1 MPLLLLLWLSLAP
14 QGHIPQGQILVK
26 GAAPAASDATTP
38 VPEAGRVAGGRYRN
52 EYFGLTYPIPAGW
65 TQQPAGPPPSDS
77 GTYVLTNFGTSRA
90 FVVVTAHD
98 LFFKPAPVADAK
110 ELLIEMRRG
119 LEPQYAIDSAPAA
132 MTIAGR
138 TFYRFAYSAP
148 RLGLFWRVL
157 ATDARCHALTFTF
170 AGTDAV
176 ALDAAE
182 QAMAGLSLKSAAP
195 ACVAG
200 YAEAQNVVMQEEPV
214 FTTRYFNTIPVRV
227 IVDSRGRV
235 KHVHLLSAFPDQ
247 AQAIL
252 TALRKWTFKPYRAG
266 GRAVEVET
274 GIVFGTPPPAYAGS
288 GSE

>member
-1 MPLLLLLWLSLAP
+1 MPLLLLLWLSL
-14 QGHIPQGQILVK
+14 IPQGQILVK

-38 VPEAGRVAGGRYRN
+38 VPEEGRVAGGRYRN

-77 GTYVLTNFGTSRA
+77 GTYVLTNFGVTRA

-98 LFFKPAPVADAK
+98 LFFKPVPVADAK
-110 ELLIEMRRG
+110 ELLVEMRQG
-119 LEPQYAIDSAPAA
+119 LEPQYAIDGEPAA
-132 MTIAGR
+132 VTIAGR

-148 RLGLFWRVL
+148 RSGLFWRVL

-170 AGTDAV
+170 AGTDAA

-182 QAMAGLSLKSAAP
+182 QGMAGLSLKIAAP

-200 YAEAQNVVMQEEPV
+200 YAEGQNVVVQEDPV
-214 FTTRYFNTIPVRV
+214 FTTRYSNTIPVRV
-227 IVDSRGRV
+227 IVDARGRV

-266 GRAVEVET
+266 GKAVEVET
-274 GIVFGTPPPAYAGS
+274 GIVFGTPITWGRLPAGR
-288 GSE
+288 